1 MLSPSYLSE
10 SKHALI
16 TSLADGLEPNELS
29 WLSGYFAG
37 LGQVRQQAQLPAI
50 ATAVPNAAVV
60 RRLTIVYGSQT
71 GNAKRVAESLFE
83 RTEALGLNTRLV
95 RADRY
100 VTREL
105 KDEQLLYIVMST
117 QGEGEP
123 PDDSRSF
130 VEYLVGRR
138 APKLPQLKYAVLG
151 LGDSSYPL
159 FCGVTQTI
167 DTRLAQ
173 LGAERL
179 HEMGTADLDI
189 ETVAL
194 PWQDKAITHARQFLN
209 RNEPPVASVTPL
221 HPKPARVSRDQP
233 FMAELLLNQAITS
246 RNSNKDIRHL
256 EISVKGSQ
264 LTYQAG
270 DALGVWPTQ
279 SSALVEAV
287 ISTLSLDADQDI
299 EVNNVSR
306 TLKDWLSHHRELT
319 VLTKPFLLAH
329 AQLADSAELK
339 AQSSAIEP
347 LKHLLET
354 FQLIDILKHYPAPWS
369 AAALVNTLRP
379 LAPRL
384 YSIASS
390 PSVAEAEVHLTLAH
404 VEYERENESRWGCAS
419 HFLTHLKEGDKLP
432 IFIEENPRF
441 HLPADSSRDVIM
453 IGPGT
458 GVAPFR
464 AFVQERSAHTAAG
477 RNWLFFGNP
486 HFTSDFLY
494 QTEWQRALKDGDLH
508 RLDLAFSR
516 DQADKVYVQDKLLE
530 SAVDVFNW
538 IQAGAHVYV
547 CGDANRMAKD
557 VQQTLMQIAH
567 NEGGLDLEQA
577 KQWLDNLAA
586 QGRYARDV
594 Y

>member
-10 SKHALI
+10 SKHSLI
-16 TSLADGLEPNELS
+16 TDLVDGLEPNALS

-37 LGQVRQQAQLPAI
+37 LGQAKQAPRPPAI
-50 ATAVPNAAVV
+50 VTAVSNASVA

-71 GNAKRVAESLFE
+71 GNAKRIAESLSD
-83 RTEALGLNTRLV
+83 RTEALGLATRLV
-95 RADRY
+95 RADSY

-130 VEYLVGRR
+130 VEFLLGRR

-159 FCGVTQTI
+159 FCGVTQNI
-167 DTRLAQ
+167 DARLAE

-179 HEMGTADLDI
+179 HEVGCADLDI

-194 PWQDKAITHARQFLN
+194 PWQDKAIIQAQKVLKQ
-209 RNEPPVASVTPL
+209 NEAPVASVTPL
-221 HPKPARVSRDQP
+221 HPKPAKVSRDQP
-233 FMAELLLNQAITS
+233 FMAELVLNQAITARDS
-246 RNSNKDIRHL
+246 GKDIRHI
-256 EISVKGSQ
+256 EISLEGSH
-264 LTYQAG
+264 LNYQAG

-279 SSALVEAV
+279 APALVDAVINSLNLNASEAV
-287 ISTLSLDADQDI
+287 
-299 EVNNVSR
+299 EVNGISR
-306 TLKDWLSHHRELT
+306 TLKEWLSHHRELT
-319 VLTKPFLLAH
+319 LLTKPFLLAH

-339 AQSSAIEP
+339 KQISAIES
-347 LKHLLET
+347 LKQLLDT
-354 FQLIDILKHYPAPWS
+354 RQLVDILKQYPAQWG
-369 AAALVNTLRP
+369 ATALVNALRP

-390 PSVAEAEVHLTLAH
+390 PSAVDAEVHLTLAN
-404 VEYERENESRWGCAS
+404 VEYEHEKESRWGCAS
-419 HFLTHLKEGDKLP
+419 HFLSHLNEGDKLP
-432 IFIEENPRF
+432 IFIEENTRF
-441 HLPADSSRDVIM
+441 RLPADSSRDVIM

-464 AFVQERSAHTAAG
+464 AFVQERSAQAADG

-486 HFTSDFLY
+486 HFSSDFLY

-530 SAVDVFNW
+530 SAADVYDW
-538 IQAGAHVYV
+538 IEAGAHVYV

-557 VQQTLMQIAH
+557 VQQTLLKIAQTQ
-567 NEGGLDLEQA
+567 GSLDLEQA